1 MLKIEKLV
9 KTAPVYDVTVKGNEN
24 FYANGVLVH
33 NCGEILLRD
42 REFCNLSEAIVR
54 ATDTPDDL
62 ERKVRI
68 AALIGTLQSTLT
80 DFKYIS
86 KRWQQ
91 NCEEERLLGVSL
103 TGIMDSDVTNGKKK
117 GLPELLQRL
126 RQAARDENE
135 RWSDV
140 LGVSVSKAVTTVKP
154 SGTVSSL
161 VDSAPGIHP
170 RFARRYARRVRM
182 DNKDPLLAVMVEAGF
197 HVEPDV
203 MAPNHTSVITFPIE
217 APKTAVTKDDVT
229 AIDQLELWLIY
240 REHWCDHNPSV
251 TVNVREHEWMSVG
264 AWVYGNFDKMT
275 GVSFLPHSDHTY
287 KQAPY
292 EEIDASALAELFAD
306 TPKSVDWHSLEK
318 TEKTDTTVGSQELAC
333 TSATGCEI

>member
-1 MLKIEKLV
+1 MRVIGIR
-9 KTAPVYDVTVKGNEN
+9 KTDRPEVTVDVEVEGTHS
-24 FYANGVLVH
+24 YQLHNGVVSH
-33 NCGEILLRD
+33 N
-42 REFCNLSEAIVR
+42 
-54 ATDTPDDL
+54 
-62 ERKVRI
+62 
-68 AALIGTLQSTLT
+68 
-80 DFKYIS
+80 
-86 KRWQQ
+86 
-91 NCEEERLLGVSL
+91 
-103 TGIMDSDVTNGKKK
+103 
-117 GLPELLQRL
+117 
-126 RQAARDENE
+126 
-135 RWSDV
+135 
-140 LGVSVSKAVTTVKP
+140 
-154 SGTVSSL
+154 TVSSL

-170 RFARRYARRVRM
+170 RFAKRYARRVRM

-229 AIDQLELWLIY
+229 ALDQLELWLVY

-292 EEIDASALAELFAD
+292 EEIDASALADLFAS
-306 TPKSVDWHSLEK
+306 TPKSVDWHALEK